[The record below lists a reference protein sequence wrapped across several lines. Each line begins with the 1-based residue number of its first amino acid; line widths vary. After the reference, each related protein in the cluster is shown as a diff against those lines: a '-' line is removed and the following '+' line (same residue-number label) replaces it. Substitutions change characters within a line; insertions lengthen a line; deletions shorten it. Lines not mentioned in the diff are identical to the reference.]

1 MKKLV
6 SSAFGNVLSIL
17 GVILTQEQ
25 LESLES
31 ITAIICMV
39 VGLLITI
46 ISSIIIPLVKWW
58 KKTKADG
65 KITDEEIQEGIH
77 IIHNGIED
85 LKDKTQKEDK
95 EDKK

>member
-17 GVILTQEQ
+17 GVVLTQEQ
-25 LESLES
+25 LESVES
-31 ITAIICMV
+31 ITAIICMI

-65 KITDEEIQEGIH
+65 KITDEEIQEGIE
-77 IIHNGIED
+77 IIQNGIND
-85 LKDKTQKEDK
+85 LKDKKEDK
-95 EDKK
+95 EEKK